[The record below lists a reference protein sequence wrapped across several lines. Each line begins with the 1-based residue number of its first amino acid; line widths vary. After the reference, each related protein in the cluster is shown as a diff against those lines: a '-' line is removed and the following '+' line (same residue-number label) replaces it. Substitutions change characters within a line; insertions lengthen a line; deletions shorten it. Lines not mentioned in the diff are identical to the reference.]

1 MRTIG
6 FLIKEARVRKKY
18 SLEKLEDLTKIKTG
32 FIVALEK
39 QEWAAL
45 PDFPVLT
52 GFVKNIAK
60 ALGLN
65 EESTV
70 AILKRDYPPKTLPI
84 NPKPDVSDKF
94 VWSPRLTFLVGVGVV
109 LVAVISY
116 LLISYVKFL
125 SPPSLEVFE
134 PRQEQVVTGA
144 SVKVSGKTTS
154 DAVVTVN
161 NQPFIVSDEGVFEG
175 EVDVFE
181 GTEEVVIKATSRS
194 GKETLI
200 SRKIKVEFK

>member
-6 FLIKEARVRKKY
+6 SFIKETRVRKKY
-18 SLEKLEDLTKIKTG
+18 SLEKLENLTKIKKHFLAG
-32 FIVALEK
+32 LEK
-39 QEWAAL
+39 QDWAKL

-70 AILKRDYPPKTLPI
+70 AILKRDYPPKSLSI
-84 NPKPDVSDKF
+84 NPKPDVSDRF
-94 VWSPRLTFLVGVGVV
+94 VWSPKLTFLVGVGVV
-109 LVAVISY
+109 LVAVVSY
-116 LLISYVKFL
+116 LLVSYIQFL

-134 PRQEQVVTGA
+134 PRAEQVVTENPI
-144 SVKVSGKTTS
+144 KVSGKTTT

-161 NQPFIVSDEGVFEG
+161 NQPFIVSDEGTFEG
-175 EVDVFE
+175 EIEVFE
-181 GTEEVVIKATSRS
+181 GTGEIIVKATSRS
-194 GKETLI
+194 GKETLE
-200 SRKIKVEFK
+200 SRKIKVELK

>member
-6 FLIKEARVRKKY
+6 SFIKEARVRKKY
-18 SLEKLEDLTKIKTG
+18 SLEKLENITKIKKD
-32 FIVALEK
+32 FIVGLEK
-39 QEWAAL
+39 QDWVSL

-65 EESTV
+65 EGSTI
-70 AILKRDYPPKTLPI
+70 AILKRDYPPKSLSI

-94 VWSPRLTFLVGVGVV
+94 IWSPRLTFLVGVGVV

-116 LLISYVKFL
+116 LLISYIQFL

-134 PRQEQVVTGA
+134 PRAEQVVTE
-144 SVKVSGKTTS
+144 SNLKVTGKTTT

-175 EVDVFE
+175 EIEVFE
-181 GTEEVVIKATSRS
+181 GTEEIIVKATSRS
-194 GKETLI
+194 GKVTTE